1 MELSDTW
8 ISIPAIA
15 KWKPSA
21 QRGTLSVGTFES
33 SPHANSGCRL
43 YARLEYLQPGRC
55 SPLLQLCLM
64 PPPPPPPPP
73 PFAPASASASAVRLD
88 SHRSVLLAYPSR
100 AVHAITLGT
109 TVGHA
114 HGADPAATIASLDA
128 ERQRARGLAPWKTN
142 IRAGVMDVGVA
153 ARPVLLK
160 LRDPLVLA
168 DDDDV
173 LTHELAL
180 FEELAEA
187 ERFELYL
194 VYDGVLQNE
203 VRGFCG
209 AMEKRGDGDG
219 VAGGIG
225 TVSHVAVVEP
235 GAADWDDVVVAAG
248 PTKRRGG
255 LAVGTRSLSMEADTV
270 THASADSSTSGFR
283 QAKLEPA
290 SPQGSNQ
297 ERRIAQLRKKIREFT
312 WSTKGGVGKGKAE
325 ETRPSSPDQEG
336 RPSNAQAEQSLAMK
350 RVRFSDAVDAGQMA
364 DDFLQRLTKVSV
376 PFVSKAVK

>member
-1 MELSDTW
+1 MSHPSSRFITAPSTPATMELSDTW

-33 SPHANSGCRL
+33 TPHADSGCRL
-43 YARLEYLQPGRC
+43 YARLEYLQPGRR

-64 PPPPPPPPP
+64 PPTKLG
-73 PFAPASASASAVRLD
+73 VRRD

-109 TVGHA
+109 TVGLA

-128 ERQRARGLAPWKTN
+128 ERQRARAFAPWKTN
-142 IRAGVMDVGVA
+142 IRAGVMDVVTSR

-160 LRDPLVLA
+160 PRDPLVLA

-187 ERFELYL
+187 ERFELCL

-209 AMEKRGDGDG
+209 AMEKRGDG

-235 GAADWDDVVVAAG
+235 GAADWDDVVVVAG
-248 PTKRRGG
+248 CPLKRRGG
-255 LAVGTRSLSMEADTV
+255 LAVEWSDEVEVVQSRLEQGGGGS
-270 THASADSSTSGFR
+270 ASAY
-283 QAKLEPA
+283 A
-290 SPQGSNQ
+290 
-297 ERRIAQLRKKIREFT
+297 RRDEELVD
-312 WSTKGGVGKGKAE
+312 GG
-325 ETRPSSPDQEG
+325 
-336 RPSNAQAEQSLAMK
+336 
-350 RVRFSDAVDAGQMA
+350 
-364 DDFLQRLTKVSV
+364 
-376 PFVSKAVK
+376 